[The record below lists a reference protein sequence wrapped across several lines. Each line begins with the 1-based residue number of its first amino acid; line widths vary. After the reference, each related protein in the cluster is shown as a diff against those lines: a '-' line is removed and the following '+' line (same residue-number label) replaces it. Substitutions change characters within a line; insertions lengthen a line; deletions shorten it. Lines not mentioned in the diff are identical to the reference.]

1 MKLYEW
7 RNASKLPKHETDMI
21 IEHVCGLDR
30 LHIIINAVSIELTD
44 EQYEKLC
51 AIHDARYND
60 NYPLQYLLGYSE
72 FMGLTL
78 TVTPDV
84 LIPRPDTE
92 FLVSEAASCIDSMLS
107 AADEGKQIKVL
118 DLCTGSGCIAVYLAD
133 YFKNNN
139 AVSITASDISEKA
152 LTVADKN
159 SKKYNT
165 NINFI
170 HSDLFNSPE
179 FDNLKFDVIV
189 SNPPYI
195 SYDEKKFMSEDTK
208 NYEPHLA
215 LFAEDSGMAIY
226 KRIAS
231 DYRKHLNPGGHI
243 IMEVGFKQAEAVVA
257 LFKSNHDVRIIKDFN
272 GYGRVVNVGDE

>member
-1 MKLYEW
+1 MKLNEW
-7 RNASKLPKHETDMI
+7 RLASKLPKHETDMI
-21 IEHVCGLDR
+21 IKHVCGLDR
-30 LHIIINAVSIELTD
+30 LHIIINAANITLTEEQHKELNR
-44 EQYEKLC
+44 L
-51 AIHDARYND
+51 HDARYVD
-60 NYPLQYLLGYSE
+60 NYPLQYLLGYSD
-72 FMGLTL
+72 FMGLEL
-78 TVTPDV
+78 CVTPDV

-92 FLVSEAASCIDSMLS
+92 FLVSEAVSCINSLIS
-107 AADEGKQIKVL
+107 ADRHKKIDIL
-118 DLCTGSGCIAVYLAD
+118 DLCTGSGCIAIYLAD

-152 LTVADKN
+152 LTVAEKN

-170 HSDLFNSPE
+170 HSDLFNSPK

-195 SYDEKKFMSEDTK
+195 SYDEKDFMSEDTK

-226 KRIAS
+226 KKIANKYNNYLKS
-231 DYRKHLNPGGHI
+231 DGHLLL
-243 IMEVGFKQAEAVVA
+243 EVGFKQSEAVSS
-257 LFKSNHDVRIIKDFN
+257 LFKSAHSTNIINDFN
-272 GYGRVVNVGDE
+272 GHGRVVHVIN

>member
-1 MKLYEW
+1 MKLNEW

-21 IEHVCGLDR
+21 IKHVCGLDR
-30 LHIIINAVSIELTD
+30 LHIIINAADITLTD
-44 EQYEKLC
+44 EQSKELC
-51 AIHDARYND
+51 RLHDARFID
-60 NYPLQYLLGYSE
+60 NYPLQYLLGYSY
-72 FMGLTL
+72 FMGLEL
-78 TVTPDV
+78 CVTPDV

-92 FLVSEAASCIDSMLS
+92 FLVSEAISCIDSLITFNKKIS
-107 AADEGKQIKVL
+107 VL

-133 YFKNNN
+133 FFKNNN

-152 LTVADKN
+152 LTVAEKN

-170 HSDLFNSPE
+170 HSDLFNSPQ

-195 SYDEKKFMSEDTK
+195 SYDEKNFMSEDTL
-208 NYEPHLA
+208 NHEPHLA

-226 KRIAS
+226 KRIANE
-231 DYRKHLNPGGHI
+231 YRKHLNPGGHI

-257 LFKSNHDVRIIKDFN
+257 LFESNHNVKIIKDFN
-272 GYGRVVNVGDE
+272 DYGRVVHVADK

>member
-1 MKLYEW
+1 MKLNEW
-7 RNASKLPKHETDMI
+7 RLASKLPKHETDMI
-21 IEHVCGLDR
+21 IKHVCGLDR
-30 LHIIINAVSIELTD
+30 LHIIINAANITLTEEQHKELNR
-44 EQYEKLC
+44 L
-51 AIHDARYND
+51 HDARYVD
-60 NYPLQYLLGYSE
+60 NYPLQYLLGYSD
-72 FMGLTL
+72 FMGLEL
-78 TVTPDV
+78 CVTPDV

-92 FLVSEAASCIDSMLS
+92 FLVSEAVSCIDSLIS
-107 AADEGKQIKVL
+107 ADRHKKIDVL

-152 LTVADKN
+152 LTVAEKN

-195 SYDEKKFMSEDTK
+195 SYNEKDFMSEDTK

-226 KRIAS
+226 KRIANE
-231 DYRKHLNPGGHI
+231 YRKHLNPGGHI
-243 IMEVGFKQAEAVVA
+243 IMEVGFKQAEAVA
-257 LFKSNHDVRIIKDFN
+257 SLFKSNHNVKIIKDFS
-272 GYGRVVNVGDE
+272 GHDRVVHLFN